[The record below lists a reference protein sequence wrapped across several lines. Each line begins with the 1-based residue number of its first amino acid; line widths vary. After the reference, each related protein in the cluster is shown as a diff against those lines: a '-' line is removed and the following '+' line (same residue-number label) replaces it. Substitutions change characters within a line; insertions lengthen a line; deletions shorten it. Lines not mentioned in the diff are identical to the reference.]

1 MRCSAI
7 TKGGERCKL
16 DATSGSFCWSHDP
29 KYKAQRRRQGARGG
43 KARGAGSVAVIMRK
57 IESVIDDVLEDRLD
71 RGKGAVA
78 FQGFNCLLKAYDTD
92 RKLREVDE
100 LLERIEALEQRASSA
115 ESSAES
121 SSGRFPGKG

>member
-7 TKGGERCKL
+7 KGSGERCKL
-16 DATSGSFCWSHDP
+16 DATNGSFCWSHDP
-29 KYKAQRRRQGARGG
+29 KYKEQRRRQGARGG
-43 KARGAGSVAVIMRK
+43 KAKGSGSIAVIMRR
-57 IESVIDDVLEDRLD
+57 IEGVIDDILEDRLD

-100 LLERIEALEQRASSA
+100 LLERIERLEERASLDNSTA
-115 ESSAES
+115 RR
-121 SSGRFPGKG
+121 SGRHW

>member
-29 KYKAQRRRQGARGG
+29 KYKAQRRRQGSRGG
-43 KARGAGSVAVIMRK
+43 KAKGAGSVAVIMRK
-57 IESVIDDVLEDRLD
+57 IESVIDDVLEDRLE
-71 RGKGAVA
+71 RSKGAVA
-78 FQGFNCLLKAYDTD
+78 FQGFNVLLKAYDTD

-100 LLERIEALEQRASSA
+100 LLARIEALEQRASLENST
-115 ESSAES
+115 
-121 SSGRFPGKG
+121 SGARRGGRRSW